1 MNLENKV
8 WEVLEQVHDPEIPS
22 VSIVEM
28 GMVHHVEV
36 EAASVRVVVVP
47 TFAGCPALTSIKE
60 QVASTLR
67 SAGFEHVEVQIDPT
81 LAWSSDRIQPGAR
94 EKMKQIGLAPP
105 VKHGGHFE
113 LSLDLPVLCPYCGSD
128 DTLEKNDFGPTL
140 CRAIY
145 YCNHC
150 QQPFERFKPI

>member
-1 MNLENKV
+1 MNSENKV
-8 WEVLEQVHDPEIPS
+8 WEALQQVHDPEIPS

-28 GMVHHVEV
+28 GMVHRVDMQAEN
-36 EAASVRVVVVP
+36 VRVILVP
-47 TFAGCPALTSIKE
+47 TFSGCPALDFIKA

-67 SAGFEHVEVQIDPT
+67 SAGFENVQVQMDPT
-81 LAWSSDRIQPGAR
+81 LAWSSDRIQPSAH

-105 VKHGGHFE
+105 EKHAGHFE
-113 LSLDLPVLCPYCGSD
+113 RFIDQPVLCPYCSSD
-128 DTLEKNDFGPTL
+128 DTIEKNDFGPTL